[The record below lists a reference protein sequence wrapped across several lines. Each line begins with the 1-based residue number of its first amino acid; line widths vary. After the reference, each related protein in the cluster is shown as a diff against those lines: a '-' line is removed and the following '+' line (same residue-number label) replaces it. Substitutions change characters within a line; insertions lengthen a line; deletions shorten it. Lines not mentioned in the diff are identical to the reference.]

1 MHDGEGAVATAAMH
15 ADPPA
20 RANHVATT
28 PSSSCMVRERRNLLR
43 PWRCTGGRNKCDPP
57 ASIFGRNKCVPPVAE
72 VVSSSYLDGKANHEM
87 TQ

>member
-1 MHDGEGAVATAAMH
+1 
-15 ADPPA
+15 
-20 RANHVATT
+20 
-28 PSSSCMVRERRNLLR
+28 MVRESRNLLR